1 MYDFDIDELEKRR
14 EELEDD
20 LVTVNEMIE
29 LWSRDRY
36 GDQTSDIYNKENNFR
51 LEMEELE
58 NEKIKIQNELDTV
71 IERIDEIEDIPEKE
85 FDDEKYIKMETED
98 ISTNRFKED
107 KTKTDFENLMK
118 EYRNR
123 KQKII
128 QIEKKKWKKIQR
140 MDNGSKEPEKQKDK
154 IKKNYQK
161 KIKEHKRELSNIE
174 DQLIASHP
182 GERKVIKNNYGT
194 IRFDKSRALQINNM
208 KGAIKTIE
216 EKGSLSKG
224 VRIRKSY
231 LKNLKDKGFVEDS
244 VASFKNRVEIEP
256 KMDNEN
262 KELYKKLHKIRNRIA
277 NEKNTEKYYIFTNKA
292 MEEMA
297 RHKPEAEEHMKKI
310 KGVGDNNFE
319 KYGETFLEAIEEF
332 NNRD

>member
-128 QIEKKKWKKIQR
+128 TT
-140 MDNGSKEPEKQKDK
+140 
-154 IKKNYQK
+154 
-161 KIKEHKRELSNIE
+161 
-174 DQLIASHP
+174 LI
-182 GERKVIKNNYGT
+182 
-194 IRFDKSRALQINNM
+194 
-208 KGAIKTIE
+208 
-216 EKGSLSKG
+216 
-224 VRIRKSY
+224 
-231 LKNLKDKGFVEDS
+231 
-244 VASFKNRVEIEP
+244 
-256 KMDNEN
+256 
-262 KELYKKLHKIRNRIA
+262 
-277 NEKNTEKYYIFTNKA
+277 
-292 MEEMA
+292 
-297 RHKPEAEEHMKKI
+297 
-310 KGVGDNNFE
+310 
-319 KYGETFLEAIEEF
+319 
-332 NNRD
+332 